1 MLILV
6 VTLQN
11 PYPGIQEKGKCTYG
25 GNQMLLGNET
35 LRQFGCGAV
44 AALDLVRYLHLYHTG
59 CKTDLF
65 TGIPDNHAVTSAL
78 YGLCVQRFCQRY
90 LPILPYIATNGVF
103 LASGINAYLK
113 HYDLP
118 FSARW
123 GVAQDNLWQ
132 AIGRMLDADL
142 PVIFGIGKPVKHLLT
157 GKGVSL
163 YQNRNGEWKVVRKV
177 SGHFLTVTKQDDH
190 WLYVSSWGKEY
201 AIERQ
206 ELMHYTRTESVP
218 FLCNILQIFPK
229 F

>member
-1 MLILV
+1 MSILI

-11 PYPGIQEKGKCTYG
+11 PYPGIREKGKCTYG
-25 GNQMLLGNET
+25 GNQMLLQSET
-35 LRQFGCGAV
+35 LRRFGCGAV
-44 AALDLVRYLHLYHTG
+44 AALDLVRYLHLYHAG

-65 TGIPDNHAVTSAL
+65 TGVPDDQAVTSAL
-78 YGLCVQRFCQRY
+78 YGLCVRRICRRY
-90 LPILPYIATNGVF
+90 LPIMPYIATNGAF
-103 LASGINAYLK
+103 LAAGINAYLK

-142 PVIFGIGKPVKHLLT
+142 PVILGIGKPVKHLLT
-157 GKGVSL
+157 GKGLSL

-190 WLYVSSWGKEY
+190 WLHVSSWGKEY